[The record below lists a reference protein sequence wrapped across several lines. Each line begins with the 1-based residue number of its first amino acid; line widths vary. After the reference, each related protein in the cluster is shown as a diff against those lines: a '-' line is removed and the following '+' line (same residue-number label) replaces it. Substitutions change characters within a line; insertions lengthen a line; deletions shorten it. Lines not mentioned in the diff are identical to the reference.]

1 MTRLTKSVRHGS
13 VRHGAL
19 AILVAVLAAGCSSSS
34 SEEAQQTTTSAADTT
49 GRPPIGPGPTN
60 RNVKLV
66 IYERALSECGT
77 YPLAELAAKYK
88 AAKKTKRSVAQVV
101 GRAWAQFF
109 RGGRDAIKSG
119 RDGCLQ
125 GFSRR

>member
-1 MTRLTKSVRHGS
+1 MTKTLRHA
-13 VRHGAL
+13 AL
-19 AILVAVLAAGCSSSS
+19 AILVAVLVVGCSSS
-34 SEEAQQTTTSAADTT
+34 SEEAQQTTTSAADTSA
-49 GRPPIGPGPTN
+49 RPPIGPGPTSE
-60 RNVKLV
+60 NVQLV
-66 IYERALSECGT
+66 IYERALSECAS

-101 GRAWAQFF
+101 GRAWTQFF